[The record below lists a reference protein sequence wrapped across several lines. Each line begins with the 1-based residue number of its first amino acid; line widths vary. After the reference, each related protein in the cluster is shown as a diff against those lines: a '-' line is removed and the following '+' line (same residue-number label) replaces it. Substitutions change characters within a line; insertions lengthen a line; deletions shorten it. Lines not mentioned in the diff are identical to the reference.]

1 MSDVLVPPG
10 QALVASEAGGLLIEG
25 HGLRRVFASGGVETV
40 ALAGAD
46 VAIAH
51 GEMLAIIGP
60 SGSGKSTLMAI
71 LGCLDRPTS
80 GTYLLE
86 GKDVTRLND
95 DALSAVR
102 CRTIGFV
109 FQSFHLLQRSTAS
122 ENVELPLI
130 YAGVSRRDRRHRS
143 RALLESVGLGHRLDH
158 RPNQMSGGENQ
169 RVAIARA
176 LVNNPRLILAD
187 EPTGNLDS
195 RSGTEILGLFRRL
208 NNERGVSVILVTHD
222 PRVADKCDRVLEILD
237 GQVMRDSSRIGI
249 GDGGGR

>member
-1 MSDVLVPPG
+1 
-10 QALVASEAGGLLIEG
+10 
-25 HGLRRVFASGGVETV
+25 
-40 ALAGAD
+40 
-46 VAIAH
+46 
-51 GEMLAIIGP
+51 
-60 SGSGKSTLMAI
+60 
-71 LGCLDRPTS
+71 
-80 GTYLLE
+80 
-86 GKDVTRLND
+86 
-95 DALSAVR
+95 
-102 CRTIGFV
+102 
-109 FQSFHLLQRSTAS
+109 
-122 ENVELPLI
+122 
-130 YAGVSRRDRRHRS
+130 
-143 RALLESVGLGHRLDH
+143 
-158 RPNQMSGGENQ
+158 MSGGENQ